1 MERIIGNLDKAKLK
15 LDEAFFYLD
24 EIEELIQ
31 EDELDE
37 AAGSKVSQA
46 TERLT
51 GELSALSGKVAEL
64 QSILL
69 ALDEQQGARRLHAK
83 SLVARRGRGP
93 RSFAGAAMTSSLALT
108 NIILQVVLI
117 VVALAALSGWP
128 EGALQPPLP
137 GHARVG
143 RRSRSSSS
151 PLSWPLL

>member
-31 EDELDE
+31 EDELSD

-51 GELSALSGKVAEL
+51 SELAALSGKVAEL

-69 ALDEQQGARRLHAK
+69 ALDEQQ
-83 SLVARRGRGP
+83 
-93 RSFAGAAMTSSLALT
+93 AGS
-108 NIILQVVLI
+108 
-117 VVALAALSGWP
+117 
-128 EGALQPPLP
+128 
-137 GHARVG
+137 
-143 RRSRSSSS
+143 
-151 PLSWPLL
+151 